1 MQNAMKEM
9 PNVAAGFEPALFD
22 LRKQLLKLIGSFLLC
37 AMIAIPIGVC
47 AQSVKPAWQTEWDKT
62 IELAKKEGK
71 VVVSL
76 PASNELRAGIE
87 KLFEKRYGIDVE
99 PIVGRAS
106 MLVRKMIDESKAGV
120 RYVDLHMGGSESVV
134 TGMLPEGIVDPLEP
148 YMMLP
153 EVRDPK
159 QWWGGHIW
167 VDNPKKF
174 AYATLAYQSE
184 SLWFN
189 SQLMKAEDVR
199 SFDDLLDEKL
209 TGKIGFL
216 DPRTPGSGAS
226 MWSYLREV
234 KGEDYL
240 RKLVG
245 QKLSLSRD
253 QRVLAEIL
261 AKGKIALV
269 LGLTYYSYAPFIK
282 AGLPVGPLPVPKEG
296 VYVSGGSGHL
306 VVLKNAPHANAT
318 RLFLNWFMSREG
330 QEVYTKAMHQP
341 TRRLDVDSK
350 WLREFGVLPAKD
362 HLTVEQYYKRENQS
376 EDKINRLREPAAA
389 LARKLF
395 G

>member
-1 MQNAMKEM
+1 MGK
-9 PNVAAGFEPALFD
+9 LLIK
-22 LRKQLLKLIGSFLLC
+22 LRICLTLSCILAS
-37 AMIAIPIGVC
+37 PIVTG
-47 AQSVKPAWQTEWDKT
+47 AQTARPAWQAEWDRT

-76 PASNELRAGIE
+76 PASAELRAGIE
-87 KLFEKRYGIDVE
+87 RLFEKRYGIDVE

-106 MLVRKMIDESKAGV
+106 TVVRKMIDESKAGV

-134 TGMLPEGIVDPLEP
+134 TGMLPEGIIDPLES
-148 YMMLP
+148 YMLLP

-174 AYATLAYQSE
+174 VYSTLAYQSE

-189 SQLMKAEDVR
+189 SQLMKASDVR
-199 SFDDLLDEKL
+199 SFDDLLDDKL
-209 TGKIGFL
+209 KGRIGIL

-282 AGLPVGPLPVPKEG
+282 AGLPVEPLPVPKEG

-306 VVLKNAPHANAT
+306 VVLKNAPHPNAT

-341 TRRLDVDSK
+341 TRRLDLDTR

-362 HLTVEQYYKRENQS
+362 TLTIDQYYKRENQS
-376 EDKINRLREPAAA
+376 EEKINRLREPAAA
-389 LARKLF
+389 LARKLL

>member
-1 MQNAMKEM
+1 MKAAPPVGSGFSFGFARMANLLLPIMGGVLFGAMM
-9 PNVAAGFEPALFD
+9 FLPND
-22 LRKQLLKLIGSFLLC
+22 LG
-37 AMIAIPIGVC
+37 
-47 AQSVKPAWQTEWDKT
+47 AQTVKASAPSEWDKI
-62 IELAKKEGK
+62 IESAKKEGK

-76 PASNELRAGIE
+76 PASTELRAAIE
-87 KLFEKRYGIDVE
+87 RLFEKRYGIDVE
-99 PIVGRAS
+99 PVVGRAS
-106 MLVRKMIDESKAGV
+106 TLVRKMVDESKAGV

-148 YMMLP
+148 LMLLS
-153 EVRDPK
+153 EVKDPK

-167 VDNPKKF
+167 VDNAKKF
-174 AYATLAYQSE
+174 AYSTLAYQSE

-189 SQLMKAEDVR
+189 SQLMKADDVR

-209 TGKIGFL
+209 KGRIGFL

-234 KGEDYL
+234 KGEEYL

-245 QKLSLSRD
+245 QKLQLSRD

-261 AKGKIALV
+261 AKGKISLV

-282 AGLPVGPLPVPKEG
+282 AGLPVEPLPVPKEG

-306 VVLKNAPHANAT
+306 VVLKNAPHPNAS
-318 RLFLNWFMSREG
+318 RLFLNWFLSREG
-330 QEVYTKAMHQP
+330 QEVYTRAMHQP
-341 TRRLDVDSK
+341 TRRLDVESK

-362 HLTVEQYYKRENQS
+362 HLSFEQYYKRENQS
-376 EDKINRLREPAAA
+376 EEKINRLREPAAV
-389 LARKLF
+389 LARKLL